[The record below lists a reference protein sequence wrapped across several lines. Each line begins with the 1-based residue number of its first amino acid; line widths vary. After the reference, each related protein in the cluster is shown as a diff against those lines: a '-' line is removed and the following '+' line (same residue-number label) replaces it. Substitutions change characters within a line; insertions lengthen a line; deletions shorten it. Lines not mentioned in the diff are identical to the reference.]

1 MHRSILGLIRECIS
15 SPLMYTEYLH
25 AYLIPLDILCSQTM
39 CQPKVVL
46 CAFTI
51 VINNKRG
58 GTDALKEYVLG
69 LLVIV

>member
-1 MHRSILGLIRECIS
+1 MC
-15 SPLMYTEYLH
+15 TDYLH